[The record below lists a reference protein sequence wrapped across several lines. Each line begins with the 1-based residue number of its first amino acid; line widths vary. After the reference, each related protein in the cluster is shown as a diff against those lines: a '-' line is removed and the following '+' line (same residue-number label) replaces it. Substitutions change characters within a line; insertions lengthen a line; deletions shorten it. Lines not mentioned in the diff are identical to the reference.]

1 MNFKFIVHQLCE
13 QIGFLALIALQIL
26 MHISKNI
33 RFTDSIAY
41 AILMSQVLR
50 SVNHMEKKTSNFS
63 GQIGFVLAAA
73 GSAVGVGNLWRF
85 PYLAAKDGGCRETR
99 M

>member
-33 RFTDSIAY
+33 RFADSIAY
-41 AILMSQVLR
+41 AILMSQV
-50 SVNHMEKKTSNFS
+50 F
-63 GQIGFVLAAA
+63 
-73 GSAVGVGNLWRF
+73 
-85 PYLAAKDGGCRETR
+85 
-99 M
+99 

>member
-13 QIGFLALIALQIL
+13 QIGFLVLITLQKL
-26 MHISKNI
+26 MHTSKI
-33 RFTDSIAY
+33 CYPHVTS
-41 AILMSQVLR
+41 VLR

>member
-1 MNFKFIVHQLCE
+1 MLSSCHKCFKE
-13 QIGFLALIALQIL
+13 RESYG
-26 MHISKNI
+26 
-33 RFTDSIAY
+33 
-41 AILMSQVLR
+41 
-50 SVNHMEKKTSNFS
+50 KKTSNFS

>member
-1 MNFKFIVHQLCE
+1 
-13 QIGFLALIALQIL
+13 
-26 MHISKNI
+26 
-33 RFTDSIAY
+33 
-41 AILMSQVLR
+41 
-50 SVNHMEKKTSNFS
+50 MEKKASNFS

-73 GSAVGVGNLWRF
+73 GNAVGVGNLWRC